1 MSKEKLLI
9 NDSKGNNGEVISNK
23 ETEEIKEMVIDVARS
38 ISWCNEEIPTVDC
51 LGTAALLYNKNYR
64 KVTRCKDCVYS
75 YFNTSSERYSCDR
88 EYPRRSVE
96 EDDFC
101 NYAKM
106 KGGAE

>member
-1 MSKEKLLI
+1 MSKEKQI
-9 NDSKGNNGEVISNK
+9 
-23 ETEEIKEMVIDVARS
+23 EEMIEAIKKCSCVYTDCEQECS
-38 ISWCNEEIPTVDC
+38 QCSNEE
-51 LGTAALLYNKNYR
+51 LYDDTLNHIARTLYEEDYR

-75 YFNTSSERYSCDR
+75 YFNPSSERYTCDR
-88 EYPRRSVE
+88 EYPRRHVE